1 MLTDTECVKLV
12 CDILKELDM
21 NNFTVK
27 VRIVQY
33 SFAHY
38 VCKILQIRFLFC
50 FLRSSTSVSL
60 GSCVI
65 LL

>member
-27 VRIVQY
+27 VRV
-33 SFAHY
+33 
-38 VCKILQIRFLFC
+38 
-50 FLRSSTSVSL
+50 VS
-60 GSCVI
+60 I
-65 LL
+65 AF